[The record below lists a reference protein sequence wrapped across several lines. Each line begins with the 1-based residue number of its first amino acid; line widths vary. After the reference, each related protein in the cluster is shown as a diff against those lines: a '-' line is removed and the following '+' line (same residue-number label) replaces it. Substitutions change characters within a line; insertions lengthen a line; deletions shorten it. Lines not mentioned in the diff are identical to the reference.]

1 MKRNNEKTALVLGS
15 SRGVGAAIAEAL
27 RAAGVNAPAISSKE
41 VNTADKASVS
51 AFIAR
56 HPATDVLV
64 LNTGGPPKKDFAE
77 ITEEDWTT
85 YNQQL
90 LVSFATMLQKV
101 EVRDGGYIFLISS
114 HLISEPKENMILS
127 QAYRIAA
134 WSMLKALSKKFA
146 ERQVSCIN
154 IALGPVLTDR
164 LKNLTVDLSALEA
177 KLPMKRAGKP
187 EEVGKFVSSIVE
199 NDIKY
204 LSGINIIFDGSMS
217 AALL

>member
-1 MKRNNEKTALVLGS
+1 MENKKTALVLGS
-15 SRGVGAAIAEAL
+15 SRGVGKAIREAL
-27 RAAGVNAPAISSKE
+27 RAAGVDAPVLSSKE
-41 VNTADKASVS
+41 VNTADKASVD
-51 AFIAR
+51 AFIAA
-56 HPATDVLV
+56 HATTDILV

-77 ITEEDWTT
+77 ITPEDWER

-90 LVSFATMLQKV
+90 LVSLAVMLQKI
-101 EVRDGGYIFLISS
+101 EVRNGGYIFLINS

-146 ERQVSCIN
+146 ERRVSCIN

-164 LKNLTVDLSALEA
+164 LRDLTKDLAALEE

-187 EEVGKFVSSIVE
+187 EEVGNFVRSIVE

-204 LSGINIIFDGSMS
+204 LSGINIPFDGGLSS
-217 AALL
+217 GIL